1 MASEF
6 GNRVTVSLFGESHGT
21 DVGAVV
27 SGLPAGEKIDA
38 DELRAFMLRRQGGGA
53 MTTARR
59 ETDEVAFLS
68 GVRNGVTCGTPVA
81 LVIANRDA
89 RSADYEALSETPRP
103 GHADLT
109 ARARWGRFADL
120 RGGGHLSGRLT
131 APLCAAGGIAMQIL
145 GRRGVFAG
153 AHLLRAAGVAD
164 EEFPTFPT
172 ARMFAEIARK
182 PLPTLSDA
190 AGEAMARR
198 IAEIRAMGDS
208 AGGVVE
214 CAVTGLREGLGD
226 PRFDGVEN
234 RMARALF
241 GIPAVKGVEFGSGFA
256 GADALGS
263 ENNDEF
269 RFDEAGRVR
278 SLTNRAG
285 GILGG
290 ITTGMPVV
298 ARVAFKPTPS
308 IARAQST
315 VRLDTGE
322 RAQIEISGR
331 HDPCVAIRAV
341 PVVEAACAL
350 TALDLLLEG

>member
-6 GNRVTVSLFGESHGT
+6 GKRVTVSLFGESHGPS
-21 DVGAVV
+21 VGAIV
-27 SGLPAGEKIDA
+27 SGLPSGEKIDA
-38 DELRAFMLRRQGGGA
+38 DELSAFMLRRRGGGA
-53 MTTARR
+53 LGTARR
-59 ETDEVAFLS
+59 ETDEVTFLS

-89 RSADYEALSETPRP
+89 RSGDYDALFETPRP
-103 GHADLT
+103 GHADFT
-109 ARARWGRFADL
+109 ARARWGEAADL

-131 APLCAAGGIAMQIL
+131 APICAAGGIAMQIL

-153 AHLLRAAGVAD
+153 AHLLRAAGIAD
-164 EEFPTFPT
+164 EAFPTFPT
-172 ARMFAEIARK
+172 GRLFAEIARK
-182 PLPTLSDA
+182 PLPVLSDA

-226 PRFDGVEN
+226 PHFDGVEN

-269 RFDEAGRVR
+269 CFDEARRVR
-278 SLTNRAG
+278 SRTNRAG

-308 IARAQST
+308 IARAQNS